1 MPEILTTS
9 QLAGR
14 LQVTPQTIR
23 RWCQKGLIQPLRRI
37 TVRPIL
43 FDWEQVRAALEP
55 SRQKD
60 KN

>member
-1 MPEILTTS
+1 MPDILTTS

-23 RWCQKGLIQPLRRI
+23 RWCQKGFIKPLRRI

-55 SRQKD
+55 PAKRKT
-60 KN
+60 K